1 MSKPIEKAFII
12 AWALGCCF
20 YFMEYVVRS
29 SPAVMIA
36 NLAAR
41 LKATPLVVSGILGA
55 YYYTYSVT
63 SLVAGSQTNEQNLA
77 KVSADF
83 RSNYQTIR
91 LLLAG
96 LTASA
101 GDRTV
106 K

>member
-41 LKATPLVVSGILGA
+41 LQATPLVVSGILGA

-63 SLVAGSQTNEQNLA
+63 SLVR
-77 KVSADF
+77 VW
-83 RSNYQTIR
+83 RSTGWAPNIR
-91 LLLAG
+91 SPLG
-96 LTASA
+96 
-101 GDRTV
+101 
-106 K
+106 